1 MSDVGGAIGGDGR
14 TALRDAIGLFVS
26 LRVVFGLFAL
36 YLWGTAQLPGPC
48 HFELARNGW
57 QTIPPLADSGPAFP
71 LVGVWQRWDACWYT
85 KIATYGYEAGE
96 HSTNFWPL
104 FPLLTGIV
112 GRVLLSSM
120 ALGGLLVSGV
130 AYVAAMTGLRRLV
143 SVDFDDDTAATTVI
157 AISIFPTAFFFF
169 APFTESLFLAL
180 SVWSILGARR
190 RLWLLAGLAGLLAA
204 LTRIQGV
211 FLVLPLGWEA
221 LQCLAQVGPTGSAE
235 PAARG
240 RDPPGGARRAGAGRR
255 VRRLPGPQRGAGR

>member
-143 SVDFDDDTAATTVI
+143 SVDFDDDTAATDRHRDLDLPDRVLLLRPVHRI
-157 AISIFPTAFFFF
+157 ALPRPLRLVDPRCSTA
-169 APFTESLFLAL
+169 TLAA
-180 SVWSILGARR
+180 GRARR
-190 RLWLLAGLAGLLAA
+190 
-204 LTRIQGV
+204 
-211 FLVLPLGWEA
+211 P
-221 LQCLAQVGPTGSAE
+221 
-235 PAARG
+235 
-240 RDPPGGARRAGAGRR
+240 ARRPDAGSRASSSSSRSAGRRSRPGAGRTDR
-255 VRRLPGPQRGAGR
+255 VG